1 LSTYFDS
8 VLTIG
13 SKNLWGT
20 ITEVNGAKQLL
31 DSNCSSKY
39 LNNTIINTTLQALGC
54 IWTNLRK
61 QMNYTE
67 NKQVPWHTSSIDIAY
82 NRT

>member
-1 LSTYFDS
+1 MHEHVHFY
-8 VLTIG
+8 VHIR
-13 SKNLWGT
+13 
-20 ITEVNGAKQLL
+20 
-31 DSNCSSKY
+31 SSKY

-67 NKQVPWHTSSIDIAY
+67 NKQVSWHTSSIDIAY
-82 NRT
+82 NRM